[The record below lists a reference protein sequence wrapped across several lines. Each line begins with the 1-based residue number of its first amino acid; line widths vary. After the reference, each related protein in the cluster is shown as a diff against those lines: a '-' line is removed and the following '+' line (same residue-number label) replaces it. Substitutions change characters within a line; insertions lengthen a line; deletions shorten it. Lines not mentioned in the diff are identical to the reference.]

1 MADGDRARQIGDD
14 VKAAPA
20 PPRLDVRGLP
30 SPEPLVRSL
39 EAAEELGGGASLV
52 IVTERKPTHL
62 VPMLV
67 ERGFEID
74 AVKLADRYETLVRRR
89 IYG

>member
-1 MADGDRARQIGDD
+1 MADLGPARQIGDD
-14 VKAAPA
+14 VNAAPA
-20 PPRLDVRGLP
+20 SPHLDVRGLP
-30 SPEPLVRSL
+30 APEPLVRSL
-39 EAAEELGGGASLV
+39 EAAEELGDGASLV

-74 AVKLADRYETLVRRR
+74 AVRLADRFETHVRRR